1 MKKRFRIF
9 IDITMTILLIIL
21 MGYYI
26 TENKIHQILG
36 IFLFVLFIVHN
47 ILNIKWYKS
56 ILKGKHNFQRSFHII
71 MNLFLLIAMFGMM
84 ISSIMM
90 TANVSTIVLG
100 RKLHMI
106 FNSWLFIL
114 ISIHIGLHL
123 NGLMTK
129 INKKMKNNIFEYVYY
144 LLIVIISVFGLYSFI
159 SSGLWEDM
167 FLLKEYKFFDYEKN
181 CITFYLEYLSIM
193 FFISITTYRL
203 LLLINKIKER
213 KEGKYE

>member
-1 MKKRFRIF
+1 MKKRLRIF
-9 IDITMTILLIIL
+9 IDITMTILLTIL

-36 IFLFVLFIVHN
+36 IFLFVLFIIHN

-71 MNLFLLIAMFGMM
+71 INLLLLIAMFGMM
-84 ISSIMM
+84 ISSIML
-90 TANVSTIVLG
+90 TINVSTIVLG

-114 ISIHIGLHL
+114 ISIHIGLHF

-129 INKKMKNNIFEYVYY
+129 INKKMKKNTFEYVYY
-144 LLIVIISVFGLYSFI
+144 LFIVMISVFGLYSVI
-159 SSGLWEDM
+159 LSGLWEDM
-167 FLLKEYKFFDYEKN
+167 FWLKEYKFFDYEKN
-181 CITFYLEYLSIM
+181 CITFYLEYSSIM
-193 FFISITTYRL
+193 FFISITTYSL
-203 LLLINKIKER
+203 LLVINKIKNR
-213 KEGKYE
+213 KEGKI